1 MSRILST
8 GGGVYTHPRQTLP
21 RQTPPQADPPLPRRP
36 LQRTVRILLE
46 CIFVHHIYKIYPQT
60 DVAWIICVK
69 LLIMITINQFL
80 GLTLMH
86 YAAMYNRPQLIA
98 VLIQQVMDINARKS
112 SNFQTGSK
120 CSMGKEDLS
129 KVKAKRF

>member
-1 MSRILST
+1 M
-8 GGGVYTHPRQTLP
+8 
-21 RQTPPQADPPLPRRP
+21 
-36 LQRTVRILLE
+36 
-46 CIFVHHIYKIYPQT
+46 
-60 DVAWIICVK
+60 K

-120 CSMGKEDLS
+120 CSMGKENLS
-129 KVKAKRF
+129 KVKAKRFEKLTGRK

>member
-8 GGGVYTHPRQTLP
+8 GGGVHTPPDRHTLGRHLP
-21 RQTPPQADPPLPRRP
+21 RQTPLPRRP
-36 LQRTVRILLE
+36 LRRTVRILLE

-60 DVAWIICVK
+60 DVDWIICVK

-120 CSMGKEDLS
+120 CSMGKENMS